1 MNFYYEW
8 TLYYLLVKN
17 NNLKTCEPIY
27 KLIQFN
33 LKSILSIF
41 LDMYT
46 YKNIILYIVK
56 SNLVFKSLFT
66 NKILYFNLAYLI
78 VKFKVRLK
86 LDLFTK

>member
-1 MNFYYEW
+1 
-8 TLYYLLVKN
+8 
-17 NNLKTCEPIY
+17 
-27 KLIQFN
+27 
-33 LKSILSIF
+33 
-41 LDMYT
+41 MYT